1 MEQKVKAVSNL
12 VTALS
17 GNPFIF
23 INSESFGEISG
34 ASTTKGKKLLVR
46 ILLWRARAGLS
57 MLNQRVQH
65 SVRVLTSF
73 VVGRE
78 SPKKYFL
85 NPKRSIFYWI
95 SIPLACIVVKTQK
108 GISVFHHF
116 VWRKTSTFSGQTIFN
131 RITFCNKLETI
142 ISGQV

>member
-95 SIPLACIVVKTQK
+95 SIPLACIVVKTQRN
-108 GISVFHHF
+108 ISVPSFR
-116 VWRKTSTFSGQTIFN
+116 VAKNINIFGAN
-131 RITFCNKLETI
+131 YI
-142 ISGQV
+142 